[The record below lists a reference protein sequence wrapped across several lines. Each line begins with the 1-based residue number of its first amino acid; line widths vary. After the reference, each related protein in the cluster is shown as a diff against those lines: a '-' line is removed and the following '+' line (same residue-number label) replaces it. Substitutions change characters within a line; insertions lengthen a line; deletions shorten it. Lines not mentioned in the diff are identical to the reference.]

1 MTLGNAR
8 LTDQPLQRSFL
19 LFFFIFLVSAAAAR
33 AQDRAGAFDFYVL
46 SLSWSPTFCASQ
58 QGERNDRQCDADK
71 DFRFIVHGLWPQ
83 YEKGYPEFCETREP
97 RRVPR
102 SVGEPLFDIM
112 PSMGLIGHQWR
123 KHGSCTGL
131 GQRDYFTRIRQ
142 AFERIRLPSDLGRG
156 ETAVTLSAD
165 EIEEKFI
172 AANPG
177 MSRRGISTSCEGR
190 RLEEV
195 RICLTKD
202 LQFRDCA
209 EVDADGCRISQ
220 ITLPPAR

>member
-1 MTLGNAR
+1 MTPIFKA
-8 LTDQPLQRSFL
+8 TAKSIIAAA
-19 LFFFIFLVSAAAAR
+19 LFFMPVTATIAL
-33 AQDRAGAFDFYVL
+33 AQQRHDDRAGQFDFYVL

-58 QGERNDRQCDADK
+58 RGNESDQQCGETR

-83 YEKGYPEFCETREP
+83 YEKGYPDFCETREP
-97 RRVPR
+97 GRVPR

-131 GQRDYFTRIRQ
+131 GQREYFNETRR
-142 AFERIRLPSDLGRG
+142 AFERIRLPSDLSRG
-156 ETAVTLSAD
+156 DSAVTLSVD
-165 EIEEKFI
+165 QIEEKFVLE
-172 AANPG
+172 NPG
-177 MSRRGISTSCEGR
+177 MSRRGISASCEGR

-209 EVDADGCRISQ
+209 EVDGDGCRAGS
-220 ITLPPAR
+220 ITLPPVR